1 VDRIPEWGR
10 AQIAIL
16 LEFGREQGV
25 SVEQCLVGSG
35 LTAEDWSRVD
45 PSKAQE
51 AMVIHNLIKRVN
63 LHPFLLGVT
72 MGQRCDLIT
81 FGLLGKAMM
90 ASPTLAE
97 VAGLASRYLG
107 GELHFNRIRF
117 RHKQDAVYTLF
128 EPVGY
133 YPEPVASFLLARDMG
148 ATIAFHQ
155 HVLRSIPE
163 LLTEIGFLSDW
174 LPGMEIL
181 EQHFDCEVKVKQPE
195 NYTKGNKVKHYLTM
209 PFANSFLFDQFDK
222 QLQRLVGLPNLSRG
236 RELPLKQRI
245 AHHLSAMGYQS
256 VSRED
261 MASRLNVSA
270 RTLARYLQSE
280 GTTWRQL
287 VTDIRLN
294 HAQHLLQNTPFTIEK
309 VAFSVGFSSASAF
322 SAAFT
327 RETSC
332 SPAEFRA
339 RSD

>member
-1 VDRIPEWGR
+1 MDRIPEWGR

-16 LEFGREQGV
+16 LEYGREQGIAV
-25 SVEQCLVGSG
+25 DQCLSSTG
-35 LTAEDWSRVD
+35 LTVENWSRVD

-51 AMVIHNLIKRVN
+51 AQVIQNLLRKVDI
-63 LHPFLLGVT
+63 HPFQLGVLI
-72 MGQRCDLIT
+72 GQRCDLIT

-117 RHKQDAVYTLF
+117 RHKSDAVYTVF

-163 LLTEIGFLSDW
+163 LLLEIGFLSDW
-174 LPGMEIL
+174 LPGMELL
-181 EQHFDCEVKVKQPE
+181 EQHFECEVKVKQSE
-195 NYTKGNKVKHYLTM
+195 NYTKGHKLKHFITM
-209 PFANSFLFDQFDK
+209 PFANSFLFDQFDR
-222 QLQRLVGLPNLSRG
+222 QLQRLVSLPDLSRS

-245 AHHLSAMGYQS
+245 THHLAAMNYQS
-256 VSRED
+256 ISREE
-261 MASRLNVSA
+261 MADRLNVSA

-280 GTTWRQL
+280 GTTWRRL

-294 HAQHLLQNTPFTIEK
+294 HARHLLKNTPFTIEK
-309 VAFSVGFSSASAF
+309 IAFSVGFSSASAF

-327 RETSC
+327 REITL
-332 SPAEFRA
+332 SPAEFRD
-339 RSD
+339 RSA